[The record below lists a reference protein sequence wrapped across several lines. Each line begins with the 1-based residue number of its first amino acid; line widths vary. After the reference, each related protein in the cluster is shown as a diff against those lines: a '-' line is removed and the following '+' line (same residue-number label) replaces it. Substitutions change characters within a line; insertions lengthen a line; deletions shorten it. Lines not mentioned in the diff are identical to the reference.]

1 MNDPATP
8 SLLVISF
15 YKFVSLADC
24 EALRAPLLQRCRS
37 QEIYGTIL
45 LAPEGIN
52 GTVAGPADNIRAL
65 LRFLRSDPRLSDI
78 EHKESVALVSPFL
91 RMKVRLKKEIVTMGV
106 ADVDAAENAGTYVD
120 ARAWNDLL
128 ENPDVVVIDTR
139 NRYEIEI
146 GQFAGAI
153 NPGTDSFSQLPEWLA
168 HHEKLKEKPAVAMYC
183 TGGIRCEKSTALLKS
198 RGFDTVYHLKGGIL
212 KYLETVDPAS
222 NRFQGECFVFDERV
236 SVTEDLEVGSY
247 VLCRACRLP
256 VSPEQRAAK
265 QYEEGISCPACYD
278 RLTPERRASLEER
291 QRQTELARQRNTRH
305 VGATYATGAGSS
317 ALADSFDEARHD
329 KLPVLYSFRR
339 CPYAMRAR
347 MSLLISQQACALREI
362 VLRDKPASMLAA
374 SPKGEVPV
382 LILNDGSVIDESLD
396 VMRWSLKR
404 HDPDNWLH
412 PPQGSAAEMYALISA
427 ADGDFKFHLDRY
439 KYSSRYDGAVAEQHR
454 CLGAFFLHRLH
465 ARLLAEK
472 YLCGSRICLA
482 DTAIFPF
489 VRQFANTDRQWF
501 DVQPWPRLQDWLDEL
516 MTSDIFQR
524 TMTKFEV
531 WNEGDPVVVFPQ
543 CDSTAA
549 QKTDTSTA

>member
-1 MNDPATP
+1 MNDAATP

-15 YKFVSLADC
+15 YKFVALADC
-24 EALRAPLLQRCRS
+24 DALRAPLLQRCRS
-37 QEIYGTIL
+37 HDIYGTIL

-52 GTVAGPADNIRAL
+52 GTVAGPEENIRSL

-78 EHKESVALVSPFL
+78 EHKESVTSVSPFL

-106 ADVDAAENAGTYVD
+106 DDVDAAENAGTYVD
-120 ARAWNDLL
+120 AAAWNELL
-128 ENPDVVVIDTR
+128 KNPDVVVIDTR
-139 NRYEIEI
+139 NRYEIEL
-146 GQFAGAI
+146 GQFAGAL
-153 NPGTDSFSQLPEWLA
+153 NPDTDSFSQLPDWLA
-168 HHEKLKEKPAVAMYC
+168 HHEKLRDKPAVAMYC

-212 KYLETVDPAS
+212 KYLET
-222 NRFQGECFVFDERV
+222 
-236 SVTEDLEVGSY
+236 
-247 VLCRACRLP
+247 
-256 VSPEQRAAK
+256 PEQRAAK

-278 RLTPERRASLEER
+278 RLTSERRASLEER
-291 QRQTELARQRNTRH
+291 QRQTELARRRNTRH
-305 VGATYATGAGSS
+305 VGATYATGASPA
-317 ALADSFDEARHD
+317 ALADSFEEARHD
-329 KLPVLYSFRR
+329 SLPVLYSFRR

-347 MSLLISQQACALREI
+347 MSLLVSQQACALREI

-382 LILNDGSVIDESLD
+382 LILNDDTVIDESLD

-412 PPQGSAAEMYALISA
+412 PSVGSVDEMYALISV

-454 CLGAFFLHRLH
+454 SLGAFYLHRLH
-465 ARLLAEK
+465 SRLLAEK

-482 DTAIFPF
+482 DIAIFPF

-501 DVQPWPRLQDWLDEL
+501 DAQPWPRLQDWLDEL
-516 MTSDIFQR
+516 VTSDIFQQ
-524 TMTKFEV
+524 TMSKFDV

-543 CDSTAA
+543 GDSAA
-549 QKTDTSTA
+549 VQNSDTSTA